1 MNDQLK
7 KKQNIFDNK
16 KEVQERV
23 DKDTVATYKR

>member
-23 DKDTVATYKR
+23 DKGTVATYKR